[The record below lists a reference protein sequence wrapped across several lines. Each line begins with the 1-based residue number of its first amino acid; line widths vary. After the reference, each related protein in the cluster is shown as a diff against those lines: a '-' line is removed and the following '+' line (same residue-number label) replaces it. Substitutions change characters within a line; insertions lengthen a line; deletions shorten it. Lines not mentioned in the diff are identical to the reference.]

1 MKTWLLLAVATV
13 AGAQDFTQR
22 GFLDLTGVG
31 YPQTAP
37 NDSGQAVGEVLF
49 RYEAFYKLGSGFRF
63 VAGFDAR
70 MDTHQQT
77 ERWLHLSLL
86 DREWQRPAFALRRL
100 SVAYSH
106 GKLTL
111 EAGKQFVR
119 WGRTDTV
126 TPTDR
131 FAPQDFLNV
140 IDPDLLSITAAR
152 MAYGTQSNSIEVVY
166 SPRLTPSRVPLLDQR
181 WAALPATPASI
192 RELNPEIPNGPQ
204 WGARF
209 NHTGTL
215 EYALTAYQGYDYFP
229 IFNVRPEAFR
239 PVFDLQRF
247 YPQLRMYGG
256 DFAYPF
262 KPFTLKGEAAYFT
275 STNPLSDEYVMYVGQ
290 LERQIRDWVFV
301 AGYAGQAIT
310 EHRSPFGFS
319 QMRGL
324 TKAILMRTN
333 YTIDVNR
340 SVSMEA
346 AIRQNGDGLSLR
358 PEYTQAFGQHWRVT
372 LGLAWIHGVAGDFM
386 GQYHRNSF
394 ALLRF
399 RYSF

>member
-1 MKTWLLLAVATV
+1 MKTWLLLAMAGVAT
-13 AGAQDFTQR
+13 AQDFTQR

-37 NDSGQAVGEVLF
+37 NDSGQAIGEGLF
-49 RYEAFYKLGSGFRF
+49 QYEAFYKLGSRLRF
-63 VAGFDAR
+63 AAGFDAR

-77 ERWLHLSLL
+77 ERRPHLSLL
-86 DREWQRPAFALRRL
+86 DRERQRPAFALRRL

-106 GKLTL
+106 GRLTL

-119 WGRTDTV
+119 WGRTDIV

-140 IDPDLLSITAAR
+140 VEPNLLSIAAAR
-152 MAYGTQSNSIEVVY
+152 VAYGTQSNSIEVVY
-166 SPRLTPSRVPLLDQR
+166 SPRLTPSRVPLLNQR
-181 WAALPATPASI
+181 WAVLPPTPAAI
-192 RELNPEIPNGPQ
+192 HELNPEIPNGPQ

-209 NHTGTL
+209 SHTGTL
-215 EYALTAYQGYDYFP
+215 EYALTAYSGYDYFP
-229 IFNVRPEAFR
+229 LFHANPEPSR
-239 PVFDLQRF
+239 PVLDVQRF

-275 STNPLSDEYVMYVGQ
+275 STNPLSDEYVLYVGQ
-290 LERQIRDWVFV
+290 LERQMGDWVFI
-301 AGYAGQAIT
+301 AGYAGQSVT
-310 EHRSPFGFS
+310 ERRSQSGFS
-319 QMRGL
+319 QIRGL
-324 TKAILMRTN
+324 TKAILTHAS

-340 SVSMEA
+340 SVSLQA
-346 AIRQNGDGLSLR
+346 AIKQNGDGVWIR
-358 PEYTQAFGQHWRVT
+358 PEYTQAIGQNWRVT
-372 LGLAWIHGVAGDFM
+372 LGLAWIHGVAGDFI

-394 ALLRF
+394 AIFRI